1 MLSNGIIEVNY
12 ITLIVSVI
20 AILSGLLIILQFS
33 RQKYENQLKALQDE
47 ALFKLKALNEKI
59 ELNHSSY
66 EGQINTLNTENR
78 KLDEEKKLIKESYE
92 DKLKTLERHSAQIN
106 NNTIETY
113 EIKLNSLSKIA
124 EAKEQQLLR
133 EFDIKEENF
142 NEKIT
147 LLEDSKLQMKIE
159 FENLANKLFDEN
171 QKKSTVNLGQV
182 LTSFKDQLD
191 SFGKRVNEIYNEETK
206 QRSSLLT
213 EIKSLKELNNQI
225 ATDAINLTKA
235 LKGQN
240 KTQGDWGE
248 MILSSILDQT
258 GLRAGKE
265 YTIQGSFNDADGK
278 RLRPDVIVH
287 LPSKKDI
294 VIDSKV
300 SLNSYVNYC
309 KTENEAQKES
319 SAKDLVKSITTHI
332 KDLSSKRYEEIEG
345 VRTLDFVL
353 MFIPIEGAFILATSN
368 DDTLFKMA
376 FEHNIMLVSPS
387 TLYVTLRTIENIW
400 RNEHQNE
407 NAQLISKKAADLYD
421 KFAAFVNDIED
432 IGLNINRTQRSY
444 ENALNKLSTG
454 NANLIKRAEEFIQLG
469 VKPKKQ
475 ISSKLSVSNSE
486 NEEENEEVFQ
496 VNND

>member
-12 ITLIVSVI
+12 LTLIVAII

-47 ALFKLKALNEKI
+47 ALLKLKALNEKI

-66 EGQINTLNTENR
+66 EAQINTLNTENR
-78 KLDEEKKLIKESYE
+78 KLEEEKKLIKESFE
-92 DKLKTLERHSAQIN
+92 DKLKTVEKHAAQIN

-113 EIKLNSLSKIA
+113 EIKLSNLAKFSDSK
-124 EAKEQQLLR
+124 EEQLLR
-133 EFDIKEENF
+133 EFEIKEENF
-142 NEKIT
+142 NEKIA
-147 LLEDSKLQMKIE
+147 LLEESRKQLKIE

-171 QKKSTVNLGQV
+171 QKKSNINLSQV
-182 LTSFKDQLD
+182 LTSFKDQLE
-191 SFGKRVNEIYNEETK
+191 SFGKRVNDIYNEETK
-206 QRSSLLT
+206 QRSTLLT
-213 EIKSLKELNNQI
+213 EIKNLKDLNNQI
-225 ATDAINLTKA
+225 ATDAVNLTKA

-265 YTIQGSFNDADGK
+265 YTIQGSFNDNEGK
-278 RLRPDVIVH
+278 KLRPDVIVH

-300 SLNSYVNYC
+300 SLNSYVTYS
-309 KTENEAQKES
+309 KTENDVQREIAAKE
-319 SAKDLVKSITTHI
+319 LVRSITTHI
-332 KDLSSKRYEEIEG
+332 KGLSLKRYEELEG

-353 MFIPIEGAFILATSN
+353 MFIPVEGAFILATST
-368 DDTLFKMA
+368 DDSLFKMA

-421 KFAAFVNDIED
+421 KFSLFVNDIED
-432 IGLNINRTQRSY
+432 IGININRTQKSY

-454 NANLIKRAEEFIQLG
+454 NANLIKRAEEFIDLG

-475 ISSKLSVSNSE
+475 ISSKFISQD
-486 NEEENEEVFQ
+486 EE
-496 VNND
+496 

>member
-1 MLSNGIIEVNY
+1 MLSNGILEINY
-12 ITLIVSVI
+12 LTIIVASI
-20 AILSGLLIILQFS
+20 AILSGLLIVLQFS
-33 RQKYENQLKALQDE
+33 RQKYENQLRNLQDE
-47 ALFKLKALNEKI
+47 ALLKLKALNERI

-78 KLDEEKKLIKESYE
+78 KLEEEKKLIKESFE
-92 DKLKTLERHSAQIN
+92 DKLRVIEKHSSQIN
-106 NNTIETY
+106 ENTIETY
-113 EIKLNSLSKIA
+113 ELKLSNLMKLS
-124 EAKEQQLLR
+124 ENKEIQLLR
-133 EFDIKEENF
+133 EFEIKEENF

-147 LLEDSKLQMKIE
+147 LLEESKKQMKIE
-159 FENLANKLFDEN
+159 FENLANKLFEEN
-171 QKKSTVNLGQV
+171 QKKSNINLGQV

-213 EIKSLKELNNQI
+213 EIKNLKDLNNQI
-225 ATDAINLTKA
+225 AVDAVNLTKA

-248 MILSSILDQT
+248 MILSSILEQT
-258 GLRAGKE
+258 GLREGRE
-265 YTIQGSFNDADGK
+265 YTVQGSFNDTDGK
-278 RLRPDVIVH
+278 RLRPDIIVH

-300 SLNSYVNYC
+300 SLNAYISYC
-309 KTENEAQKES
+309 KTDNESHKEIAS
-319 SAKDLVKSITTHI
+319 KELVKSITSHI
-332 KDLSSKRYEEIEG
+332 KGLSSKRYEEIEG

-353 MFIPIEGAFILATSN
+353 LFIPVEGAFILATSS
-368 DDTLFKMA
+368 DDSLFKMA

-421 KFAAFVNDIED
+421 KFAGFVSDIED
-432 IGLNINRTQRSY
+432 IGVNINRTQKSY
-444 ENALNKLSTG
+444 ESAMNKLSLG
-454 NANLIKRAEEFIQLG
+454 NANLIKRAEEFIDLG

-475 ISSKLSVSNSE
+475 ISAKLLSP
-486 NEEENEEVFQ
+486 EEE
-496 VNND
+496 